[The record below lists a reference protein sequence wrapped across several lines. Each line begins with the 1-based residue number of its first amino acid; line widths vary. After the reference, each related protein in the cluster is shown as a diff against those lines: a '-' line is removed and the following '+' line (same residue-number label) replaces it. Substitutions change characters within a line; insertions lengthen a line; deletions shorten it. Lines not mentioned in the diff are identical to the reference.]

1 MSYNLLNRYIWLVD
15 TIRRHGR
22 ITLAE
27 INRLWQASEF
37 SQQGQPLPR
46 RSFANYREGAQELFK
61 INITCDPRTYEYYI
75 EESGPDAAT
84 GVTSWLL
91 NSAYTNDLL
100 THSRDLADRIFVE
113 DVPSAR
119 EHLGTMVQAMRSNN
133 QIAFDYH
140 PYWRVN
146 PTRGVVINPY
156 FLKIF
161 RQRWY
166 ITGLVPA
173 DGKIKT
179 YALDR
184 ISNIRVLSRTFRPD
198 PAFDPRE
205 YFRHSFGIVFTE
217 GEVKRVVLKVDSRQ
231 AKYFHALPLHHTQ
244 EEYIH
249 DTFCIFHYRMR
260 ISPDLVEELL
270 SHGSRVEVLE
280 PPELRAMVLHELKA
294 ALANYS
300 RPQ

>member
-15 TIRRHGR
+15 TIRRFGR
-22 ITLAE
+22 ITLAQ
-27 INRLWQASEF
+27 INRQWEGSEF
-37 SQQGQPLPR
+37 YQGQPLPR

-61 INITCDPRTYEYYI
+61 ITIACDPRTYEYYI
-75 EESGPDAAT
+75 EDGGTQHAG

-100 THSRDLADRIFVE
+100 SHSHDLADRIFVE
-113 DVPSAR
+113 NVPSAR
-119 EHLGTMVQAMRSNN
+119 EHLGPVINAMRAYNP
-133 QIAFDYH
+133 IKFDYH
-140 PYWRVN
+140 AYWRVN
-146 PTRGVVINPY
+146 PNRGVVLQPY

-166 ITGLVPA
+166 VTGLVPA

-184 ISNIRVLSRTFRPD
+184 INNLRILQQTFNPD
-198 PAFDPRE
+198 PSFDPRE

-217 GEVKRVVLKVDSRQ
+217 GEVKRIVLKVESSQ
-231 AKYFHALPLHHTQ
+231 AKYFQALPLHHTQ

-249 DTFCIFHYRMR
+249 DTFSIFHYRMR

-270 SHGSRVEVLE
+270 SHGSRVQVLE
-280 PPELRAMVLHELKA
+280 PPELRAMMIRELKNTLKA
-294 ALANYS
+294 YEE
-300 RPQ
+300 

>member
-15 TIRRHGR
+15 TIRRYGR
-22 ITLAE
+22 ITLAQ
-27 INRLWQASEF
+27 INRLWAVSEF
-37 SQQGQPLPR
+37 SQGQPLPR

-61 INITCDPRTYEYYI
+61 ITIACDPRTYEYYI
-75 EESGPDAAT
+75 EDGAGGEEG

-100 THSRDLADRIFVE
+100 SHSHDVADRIFVE
-113 DVPSAR
+113 EVPSAR
-119 EHLGTMVQAMRSNN
+119 EHLEPVIRAMRGYNP
-133 QIAFDYH
+133 IKFDYH

-146 PTRGVVINPY
+146 ATRGVVLNPY

-166 ITGLVPA
+166 VTGLVPS
-173 DGKIKT
+173 DGKVKT

-184 ISNIRVLSRTFRPD
+184 ISNLRIQQQQFTPD
-198 PAFDPRE
+198 ASFDPRE

-217 GEVKRVVLKVDSRQ
+217 GEVKRIVLKVESSQ
-231 AKYFHALPLHHTQ
+231 AKYFQALPLHHTQ

-249 DTFCIFHYRMR
+249 DTFSIFHYRMR
-260 ISPDLVEELL
+260 ISHDLVDEIL
-270 SHGSRVEVLE
+270 SHGSRVQVLE
-280 PPELRAMVLHELKA
+280 PPELRAMVVRELKA
-294 ALANYS
+294 SLKAYEE
-300 RPQ
+300 